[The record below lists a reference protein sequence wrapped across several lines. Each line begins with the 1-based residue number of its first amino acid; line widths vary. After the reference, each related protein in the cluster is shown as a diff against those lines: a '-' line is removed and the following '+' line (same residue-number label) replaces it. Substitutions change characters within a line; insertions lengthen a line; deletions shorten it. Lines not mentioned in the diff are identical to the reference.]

1 MTKEIIGAGEF
12 TPGGIANFLEGKI
25 IESENYKGL
34 FTNVYGNGGVKS
46 YSFEYDLV
54 VAKKD
59 DELVKSYESSN
70 EPGKPVLNKRNILAS
85 GRHYITSGKMNLAM
99 TCEMFVDTIENVGS
113 EQEKLNSKLYEQF
126 TMATP

>member
-25 IESENYKGL
+25 IESEHYKGL
-34 FTNVYGNGGVKS
+34 FTNVYGGGGKS
-46 YSFEYDLV
+46 NSFEFDLV
-54 VAKKD
+54 VARKD

-70 EPGKPVLNKRNILAS
+70 EPGKPVLNKRNILSS
-85 GRHYITSGKMNLAM
+85 GRHYITSKQMNLAM
-99 TCEMFVDTIENVGS
+99 TCEMFVDRIESVGS

-126 TMATP
+126 TMGTP

>member
-12 TPGGIANFLEGKI
+12 TPEGIANFLEGKI
-25 IESENYKGL
+25 IESEHYKGL
-34 FTNVYGNGGVKS
+34 FTNVYGKGGKS
-46 YSFEYDLV
+46 NSFEYDLV

-70 EPGKPVLNKRNILAS
+70 EPGKPVLNKRNILYS
-85 GRHYITSGKMNLAM
+85 GRQYVTSKQMNLAM
-99 TCEMFVDTIENVGS
+99 TCEMFVDTIEKVGS

-126 TMATP
+126 TMGTM